1 MSVWNYLFSSA
12 PEQFRYFWP
21 LLFALLL
28 LIYSCWLFQRKILPA
43 QDQVYRQLLKDYPR
57 QIAVTALIAICFLG
71 ARVLGMRILSARVF
85 LFALLGII
93 LYLFANAVYLVVK
106 EYPRALKAK
115 ITAQHTSKY
124 LPRKKK
130 N

>member
-21 LLFALLL
+21 LLVALSL

-43 QDQVYRQLLKDYPR
+43 QDRVYRQLLKDYPH
-57 QIAVTALIAICFLG
+57 QIAITAMIAIFFLG
-71 ARVLGMRILSARVF
+71 ARVLGMRILSARIF
-85 LFALLGII
+85 LFALIGII
-93 LYLFANAVYLVVK
+93 IYLLANAVYSVVK
-106 EYPRALKAK
+106 DYPRALAEK
-115 ITAQHTSKY
+115 INAQHNTKY

-130 N
+130 D